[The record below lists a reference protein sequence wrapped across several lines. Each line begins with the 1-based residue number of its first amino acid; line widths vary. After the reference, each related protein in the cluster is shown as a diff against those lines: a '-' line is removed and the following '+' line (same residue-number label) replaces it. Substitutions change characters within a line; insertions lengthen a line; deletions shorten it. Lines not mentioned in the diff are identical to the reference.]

1 MAESWFDFSLNG
13 PSADMET
20 DKVYGVAIASVIS
33 NIDSLGE
40 ARVQIRLPWLPGYE
54 PFARVATMMAGM
66 GRGSFFIPQVG
77 DEVLVAFNQG
87 DVREPFILG
96 TLWNTLDRPPA
107 LSPTDAITKRKIHTP
122 LGQELSFDEALQ
134 SVTVSNTTKQ
144 TLTLDLTGATLAA
157 GTVPPPTRASI
168 TLSVAGQVTIEGLVG
183 IKLKAPLIE
192 LDGKVVKISGT
203 ASTIVDGGAQCAIKG
218 AKVDIG

>member
-1 MAESWFDFSLNG
+1 MAESWFDFSLNA
-13 PSADMET
+13 PMEET
-20 DKVYGVAIASVIS
+20 EKVYGVAIASVIS

-66 GRGSFFIPQVG
+66 NRGSFFIPQIG
-77 DEVLVAFNQG
+77 DEVLVAFNHG

-107 LSPTDAITKRKIHTP
+107 LSPTDAITKRSIHTP
-122 LGQELSFDEALQ
+122 LGQELTFDEALQ
-134 SVTVSNTTKQ
+134 SVTISNTTKQ
-144 TLTLDLTGATLAA
+144 TLTLDLAKAQLAA
-157 GTVPPPTRASI
+157 GTLPPPTRASV
-168 TLSVAGQVTIEGLVG
+168 TLSATGAITIEGLVS
-183 IKLKAPLIE
+183 ITLKAPLIE
-192 LDGKVVKISGT
+192 LDGKIVKIAGT
-203 ASTIVDGGAQCAIKG
+203 ASTLLDGGAQCTIHG